1 MTATGIDISQL
12 PRLTQGQVLVMRDRC
27 HRPVYYLPLTSGGRK
42 LKVLPEK
49 PVGSDAYGEEES
61 ALFEAGWKMVIGDV
75 DK

>member
-49 PVGSDAYGEEES
+49 PVGSDEYGELES

>member
-1 MTATGIDISQL
+1 MTAIAIDISQL
-12 PRLTQGQVLVMRDRC
+12 PKLTQGQVITMRLLC

-49 PVGSDAYGEEES
+49 PVGSDAYGKQES